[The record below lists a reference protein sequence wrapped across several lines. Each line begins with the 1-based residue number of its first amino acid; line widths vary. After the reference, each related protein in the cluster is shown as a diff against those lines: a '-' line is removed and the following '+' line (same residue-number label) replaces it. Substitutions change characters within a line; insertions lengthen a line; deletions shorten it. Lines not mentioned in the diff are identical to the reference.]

1 MSLNICG
8 VAADNSPGVLTA
20 EVTASHFIPEIQ
32 KSYPGGVAIS
42 SIFTYLKDTRRGMVI
57 VDGIVIMVTISS
69 CNHARLSPP

>member
-42 SIFTYLKDTRRGMVI
+42 SIFTYLKVHGVEW
-57 VDGIVIMVTISS
+57 
-69 CNHARLSPP
+69 